1 MGSTEDIA
9 IKELQNKVKDLEQGH
24 EQMQEVL
31 KSLVTSFAEFVAM
44 SDEAKA
50 EKVRANYDKLTE
62 GSIIKVPVECPDG
75 QHWDKAVG
83 KCVEDVL

>member
-1 MGSTEDIA
+1 VSSDNDKA
-9 IKELQNKVKDLEQGH
+9 IKELADKVNYLEQAH

-31 KSLVTSFAEFVAM
+31 KNLVTSFAEYVAM

-62 GSIIKVPVECPDG
+62 GSIIKVPIECPDG
-75 QHWDKAVG
+75 QHWDKAAG